1 MRIFG
6 NYSFSLGLNICF
18 VRAAA
23 DRDQALSTL
32 SNPTILHSTADEV
45 IDKRLGR
52 IRRRHG
58 ETVIREFGVD
68 PRMSLE
74 KDKGKGRAQGV
85 GRFVLS
91 EGEEGETDDEDDF
104 YQPSPWPRPGV
115 LDDYRNY
122 ISDYGY
128 GYGHEQA
135 QGIQG
140 QPQVDG
146 NLHFVG
152 NAYERYRGAGTVGDD
167 IEDEDSDPDAMG
179 DADNKTPAAMFPPRS
194 VSMAFEIEDKMV
206 FEKPTIFDDDDEA
219 EILYEER
226 RAVTKTSSVTS
237 NEPVSSDSDLGLRR
251 YANTNR
257 SGGSLGAPPP
267 SSHRTATSRKLK
279 KHLPLLSGV
288 SQSQSTDKF
297 GTIHSASSSSSSFI
311 TPPPTNF
318 QDQGFQ
324 QPRIVGPALSIKK
337 HFGRRWFKGEGG
349 QKWEQREY
357 EEVIGSLKKSI

>member
-1 MRIFG
+1 V
-6 NYSFSLGLNICF
+6 C
-18 VRAAA
+18 AAA
-23 DRDQALSTL
+23 DRNQRLSAL
-32 SNPTILHSTADEV
+32 SNPAILHSTADEV

-58 ETVIREFGVD
+58 ETVIREFDVD

-104 YQPSPWPRPGV
+104 YQPSPWPRPEA
-115 LDDYRNY
+115 LDDYQNY
-122 ISDYGY
+122 ISDYSY

-135 QGIQG
+135 RDT
-140 QPQVDG
+140 PQVDG

-152 NAYERYRGAGTVGDD
+152 NAYEHYREVGTVGDD
-167 IEDEDSDPDAMG
+167 IEDGDSDPDSMG

-206 FEKPTIFDDDDEA
+206 FEKPTIFDDDDDEA
-219 EILYEER
+219 EILFEER
-226 RAVTKTSSVTS
+226 RPVTKTSSVTS
-237 NEPVSSDSDLGLRR
+237 NEPASSDSDLGLSR
-251 YANTNR
+251 YANTTHDC
-257 SGGSLGAPPP
+257 APKATPPP

-288 SQSQSTDKF
+288 SQSQSTEKF
-297 GTIHSASSSSSSFI
+297 GTLHSASSSSSSFI
-311 TPPPTNF
+311 TPPPSSF
-318 QDQGFQ
+318 QDQAFQ

-337 HFGRRWFKGEGG
+337 HFGMRWFKGEGG
-349 QKWEQREY
+349 QKWEQRDY
-357 EEVIGSLKKSI
+357 EEVIGSLKKSV

>member
-1 MRIFG
+1 MHT
-6 NYSFSLGLNICF
+6 
-18 VRAAA
+18 AA
-23 DRDQALSTL
+23 DRLQGLSAL
-32 SNPTILHSTADEV
+32 SNPAILHSTANEV

-58 ETVIREFGVD
+58 ESVIREFGVD

-91 EGEEGETDDEDDF
+91 EGEEGETDDEDEF
-104 YQPSPWPRPGV
+104 YQPSPWPRPGA
-115 LDDYRNY
+115 LDDYQNY

-135 QGIQG
+135 QDVQG
-140 QPQVDG
+140 QPQIDG

-152 NAYERYRGAGTVGDD
+152 NAYEHYQGVGTVGDD
-167 IEDEDSDPDAMG
+167 IEDVDSDPDAMG

-194 VSMAFEIEDKMV
+194 ISMAFEIEDRMV
-206 FEKPTIFDDDDEA
+206 FEKPTIFDDDDDEA
-219 EILYEER
+219 ELLYDER
-226 RAVTKTSSVTS
+226 RPVTKTSSLTS
-237 NEPVSSDSDLGLRR
+237 IEPVSSDSDLGLSRS
-251 YANTNR
+251 ANTNR
-257 SGGSLGAPPP
+257 SGGSQGTAPP
-267 SSHRTATSRKLK
+267 SSHRTTTSRKLK

-288 SQSQSTDKF
+288 SQSQSTEKF
-297 GTIHSASSSSSSFI
+297 GTLHSASSSSSSFI

-324 QPRIVGPALSIKK
+324 PRTVGPALSIKK

-357 EEVIGSLKKSI
+357 EEVIGSLKKSA